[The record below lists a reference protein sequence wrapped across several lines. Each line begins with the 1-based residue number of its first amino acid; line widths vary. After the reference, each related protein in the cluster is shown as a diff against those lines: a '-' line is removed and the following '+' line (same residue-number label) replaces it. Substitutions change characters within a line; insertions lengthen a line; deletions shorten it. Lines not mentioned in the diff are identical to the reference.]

1 MIGPPPDAA
10 VAAFGKRVFLMN
22 LNNKGAGPHHRNLCR
37 GYKCLFSGCE
47 FNITLDLA

>member
-22 LNNKGAGPHHRNLCR
+22 FNKGAGSHHRDHCR
-37 GYKCLFSGCE
+37 GHKYLLSGCE
-47 FNITLDLA
+47 FNITLDPA